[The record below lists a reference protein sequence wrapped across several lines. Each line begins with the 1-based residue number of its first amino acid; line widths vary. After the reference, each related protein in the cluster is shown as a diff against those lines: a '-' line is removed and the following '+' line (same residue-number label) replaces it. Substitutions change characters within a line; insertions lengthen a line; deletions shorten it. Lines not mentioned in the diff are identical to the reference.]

1 MVDPRI
7 YRACLAL
14 VAVAV
19 IVFGFSFKSA
29 PGGVTT
35 TLAPGQFFSG
45 ADQTMKQLGQD
56 YPDRAPGS
64 AGDQRLAADV
74 QRRLHAI
81 GGFTVSNDSYT
92 ARTAV
97 GRRVLEN
104 VVATRS
110 GLDSGTIVI
119 VSQRDAAGSPATTQ
133 LSGTAV
139 MLGLARALSGETL
152 SRSVMLVST
161 SGTVGNA
168 GAVRLADT
176 LAGGSVDAVITLG
189 DIASATPRQPIVIPW
204 SGRDTVAPTQ
214 LRATLSN
221 YISKE
226 AGLTASSTGFG
237 GQLAQLAFP
246 VAPTAQAPFND
257 RGIPAVA
264 VSLSGERLPAAHEAL
279 GPAGRLAG
287 LGNAVL
293 ESVNALVHGPT
304 MPGPSAYLQ
313 ISGKVV
319 PMWAVRLLVL
329 IAILPVAAA
338 TLDALARAR
347 RRRHSVTRWLGWV
360 LAGAVPFILGSL
372 LLVIVG
378 RSGLLSAAPPGAA
391 TADGVHATGG
401 DIATLLV
408 ILALMVA
415 AFLFLRPLCL
425 RLLAG
430 LGADERRP
438 EGSPADAAGV
448 ALSVVMCVLTLI
460 VWAINPFA
468 AALLVLAL
476 HLWLWLAQPEL
487 RAHRVGVVVLTLLGL
502 VPAVLVVFYY
512 AQALGASP
520 LGLLWTGA
528 LLVAGGG
535 MPIVAALYWS
545 VALGCLASAF
555 VLATRALRA
564 RSRAQDVEPP
574 VTVRG
579 PSSYAGPGSLGG
591 TESALRRP

>member
-35 TLAPGQFFSG
+35 TLAPGQFFNG
-45 ADQTMKQLGQD
+45 AQLTMKSLAQA

-64 AGDQRLAADV
+64 AGDQGLATDV
-74 QRRLHAI
+74 QGRLRAI
-81 GGFTVSNDSYT
+81 GGFTVSTDNYS
-92 ARTAV
+92 ARTAA
-97 GRRVLEN
+97 GSRELEN

-110 GLDSGTIVI
+110 GLNSGTIVV
-119 VSQRDAAGSPATTQ
+119 VSQRDAVGAPGTSQ

-139 MLGLARALSGETL
+139 MLGLARALSGATL

-176 LAGGSVDAVITLG
+176 LAGGPVDAVITLG
-189 DIASATPRQPIVIPW
+189 DLASATVRQPIVIPW
-204 SGRDTVAPTQ
+204 SGRDTLAPTQ
-214 LRATLSN
+214 LRTTLSN

-237 GQLAQLAFP
+237 GQFAQLAFP

-257 RGIPAVA
+257 HGIPAVG
-264 VSLSGERLPAAHEAL
+264 VSLTGERTPAANAHL
-279 GPAGRLAG
+279 GSPGRLAA
-287 LGNAVL
+287 LGSAVL
-293 ESVNALVHGPT
+293 ESVNALSRAPVIS
-304 MPGPSAYLQ
+304 GPSAYLQ
-313 ISGKVV
+313 VSGKVV
-319 PMWAVRLLVL
+319 PVWAVRLLVL
-329 IAILPVAAA
+329 ISILPVAAA

-360 LAGAVPFILGSL
+360 LAGAVPFVLASL

-378 RSGLLSAAPPGAA
+378 RGGLLSAAPPGAV
-391 TADGVHATGG
+391 TSGGVHATGG
-401 DIATLLV
+401 DVATLLV
-408 ILALMVA
+408 IVAAMVA
-415 AFLFLRPLCL
+415 AFFFLRPLCL

-430 LGADERRP
+430 LRADERRP

-460 VWAINPFA
+460 VWVINPFA
-468 AALLVLAL
+468 AALLVPAL
-476 HLWLWLAQPEL
+476 HLWLWLAQPEI
-487 RAHRVGVVVLTLLGL
+487 RAHRVTVVVLTLLGL
-502 VPAVLVVFYY
+502 VPAVLVVVYY
-512 AQALGASP
+512 AQALGLSP
-520 LGLLWTGA
+520 GGLVWTGA

-545 VALGCLASAF
+545 IALGCLASAC
-555 VLATRALRA
+555 VLAVRAARA
-564 RSRAQDVEPP
+564 RAQAPEPG

-591 TESALRRP
+591 TESALRR